1 MSSFACVARRASM
14 AHAVERVATG
24 GGYVVIGIGTPGEA
38 PVRLDL
44 IEDREIVARGSA
56 CP

>member
-1 MSSFACVARRASM
+1 MGDGSTWD
-14 AHAVERVATG
+14 AVELVATG
-24 GGYVVIGIGTPGEA
+24 GEIVVIGIGTPGEA

>member
-14 AHAVERVATG
+14 AHAVELVATG
-24 GGYVVIGIGTPGEA
+24 GEIVVIGIGTPGEA